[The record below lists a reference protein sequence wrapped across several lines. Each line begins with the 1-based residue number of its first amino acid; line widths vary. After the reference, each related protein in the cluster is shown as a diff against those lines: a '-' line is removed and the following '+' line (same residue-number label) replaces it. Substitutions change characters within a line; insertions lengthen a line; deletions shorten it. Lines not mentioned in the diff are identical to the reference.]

1 MNFFKPK
8 FWDKTNI
15 SFFSVLLIPI
25 ALTLKIKSSKPP
37 IKISRNSGK
46 NKATTSMRI
55 ACIESVRLT
64 AQNPPINV

>member
-25 ALTLKIKSSKPP
+25 AFTLKLL
-37 IKISRNSGK
+37 NL
-46 NKATTSMRI
+46 
-55 ACIESVRLT
+55 V
-64 AQNPPINV
+64 